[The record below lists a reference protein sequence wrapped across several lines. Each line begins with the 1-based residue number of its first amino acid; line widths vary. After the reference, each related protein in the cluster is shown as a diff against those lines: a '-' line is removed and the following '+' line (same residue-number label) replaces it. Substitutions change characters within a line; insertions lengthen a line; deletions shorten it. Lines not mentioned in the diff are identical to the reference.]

1 MTRNAAAAA
10 LLAVALGAGAVPAQ
24 AAAESCGG
32 RRATIVGTA
41 GRDRIKG
48 TKFAD
53 VISALGG
60 PDVILS
66 LAGNDVVCGGE
77 GNDRISTANGNDS
90 VWGEGGNDTMQGG
103 RGDDRLDGGGD
114 VDTASYKLSD
124 TPVDA
129 NLSIRSAI
137 GEGADALVD
146 VERLIGTEHSD
157 TLTGD
162 DGKNSITGLGGA
174 DVIEGLGGADIQKSG
189 VGDDRIH
196 GGEGLDSHYGGPG
209 DDFMD
214 GGDGSDTPSFKFSP
228 DPVTVD
234 LAEGTAVG
242 EGNDTFI
249 NMEIV
254 AGSRHGDTF
263 LGDDTSNT
271 FYPLGGDDTVD
282 GLGGFDFVVYVQSP
296 AAIVLDL
303 LAGTATGGEGDD
315 TLTSIEGGIG
325 TAYDDELY
333 GDDGDNS
340 LYGVGGDDT
349 IDGRGGSD
357 FLSGGPDTDTCL
369 NGETLDTC
377 E

>member
-1 MTRNAAAAA
+1 MRK
-10 LLAVALGAGAVPAQ
+10 LLALSVAGLFAVGAVPAS
-24 AAAESCGG
+24 AAGESCGG
-32 RRATIVGTA
+32 RPATIVGKERGET
-41 GRDRIKG
+41 ITG

-53 VISALGG
+53 VIAGLG
-60 PDVILS
+60 
-66 LAGNDVVCGGE
+66 GNDVIKSLGGNDYVCGGD
-77 GNDRISTANGNDS
+77 GNDKIQVANGNDN
-90 VWGEGGNDTMQGG
+90 VWGDGGNDTMQGG

-114 VDTASYKLSD
+114 ADTASYKDSD

-137 GEGADALVD
+137 GEGADAIVE
-146 VERLIGTEHSD
+146 VERLIGSEHGD

-162 DGKNSITGLGGA
+162 DGKNSITGLGGP
-174 DVIEGLGGADIQKSG
+174 DVIEGLGGPDIQKSG

-214 GGDGSDTPSFKFSP
+214 GGDGADTPSFKFSP

-234 LAEGTAVG
+234 LIEGTATG
-242 EGNDTFI
+242 EGEDTFI

-263 LGDDTSNT
+263 LGDERSNT

-282 GLGGFDFVVYVQSP
+282 GGEGFDVVVYVQSP

-303 LAGTATGGEGDD
+303 LAGTATGGEGSDS
-315 TLTSIEGGIG
+315 LTSIEGGVG
-325 TAYDDELY
+325 SAFDDELY
-333 GDDGDNS
+333 GSDGNNS

-349 IDGRGGSD
+349 LDGRGGTD
-357 FLSGGPDTDTCL
+357 FLSGGPDTDTCT
-369 NGETLDTC
+369 NGEDLDSC